1 MIVSCL
7 MLASC
12 GSQKSNAQKDAFEI
26 AKSHIWGDKIN
37 GCDYQMIAFDDNYF
51 YRENSSIM
59 VNKIKSLS
67 DSKTFNYQKMLANT
81 LIFSHIFCKMI

>member
-1 MIVSCL
+1 MKQVIMIVSCL

-59 VNKIKSLS
+59 VNKIKSLRV
-67 DSKTFNYQKMLANT
+67 
-81 LIFSHIFCKMI
+81 